1 LFFSIH
7 RITLYLGSYQLEE
20 IFTFVKIDRTAS
32 FETSRLQP
40 VVGDWD
46 GTGKDKI
53 RRKFFLFPIRD
64 GKKQG
69 FSKGTL
75 HYMKKNAESGKP
87 FYFK

>member
-53 RRKFFLFPIRD
+53 RRKILSVPYSRW
-64 GKKQG
+64 KKTRVLKRHVG
-69 FSKGTL
+69 L
-75 HYMKKNAESGKP
+75 HEKEC
-87 FYFK
+87 